1 MGDALF
7 SPQRIQ
13 RYGGRMYRYSQ
24 RVCFSQQKAQMG
36 TKRLFVL
43 LSVGSAALTWK
54 SPMNL
59 LPATASVL
67 SVFSFWR
74 AKPKLSGIL
83 AYPISLCML
92 TYDIFIFSY
101 MGIANEIF
109 TLLSTTVSIAINK
122 KRKSKLDTNN
132 NM

>member
-1 MGDALF
+1 
-7 SPQRIQ
+7 
-13 RYGGRMYRYSQ
+13 
-24 RVCFSQQKAQMG
+24 
-36 TKRLFVL
+36 
-43 LSVGSAALTWK
+43 
-54 SPMNL
+54 MNL

-109 TLLSTTVSIAINK
+109 TLLSTTVSIAINQ

-132 NM
+132 NL